1 MALASG
7 CEQGWRLVA
16 DNGRAA
22 GLLVRLRQRSYV
34 LPWSL
39 FLFAEGTDA
48 QVRAIFHTH
57 VVTLEGAGLSSLL
70 SDLAG
75 QRVTE
80 LLEPDRAAKFSRA
93 TGPCLT
99 SLSIAEN
106 K

>member
-1 MALASG
+1 MATASAG
-7 CEQGWRLVA
+7 EQGWLVA
-16 DNGRAA
+16 EHGRTT

-39 FLFAEGTDA
+39 FLFAEGTEA
-48 QVRAIFHTH
+48 QVRAVFHTH
-57 VVTLEGAGLSSLL
+57 VITLEGAGLSSLL
-70 SDLAG
+70 SDLAA

-80 LLEPDRAAKFSRA
+80 LLEPDRAAKFSRG

-99 SLSIAEN
+99 ALSIAEN

>member
-1 MALASG
+1 MATASA
-7 CEQGWRLVA
+7 CEQGWLIA
-16 DNGRAA
+16 ENGRAT

-34 LPWSL
+34 LPWAL

-48 QVRAIFHTH
+48 QVRAVFHTH
-57 VVTLEGAGLSSLL
+57 ILTLEGAGLSSLL

-80 LLEPDRAAKFSRA
+80 LLEPDRAAKFSRGP
-93 TGPCLT
+93 GPCLT
-99 SLSIAEN
+99 SLSIVEN